1 MSRPKRWL
9 AVYTLMR
16 QLRLRNLGGIIIID
30 FIDMEEEEH
39 KRQVLRAL
47 EKAIALDPAKSAITE
62 VSPLGLVEMSRKR
75 TRESLSQLLCESCPS
90 CDGRGTVKT
99 AKTVCYEILREILRE
114 ARQYDVKQYLV
125 LASREVVELFQ
136 DEEAASIAEL
146 EEFIGKPIRFQ
157 TEPLY
162 FRDQFDVVLM

>member
-1 MSRPKRWL
+1 
-9 AVYTLMR
+9 
-16 QLRLRNLGGIIIID
+16 
-30 FIDMEEEEH
+30 
-39 KRQVLRAL
+39 
-47 EKAIALDPAKSAITE
+47 
-62 VSPLGLVEMSRKR
+62 LVEMSRKR
-75 TRESLSQLLCESCPS
+75 TRESLGQLLCESCPS

-99 AKTVCYEILREILRE
+99 AKTVCYEILRDILRE

-125 LASREVVELFQ
+125 LAAREVVDLFQ